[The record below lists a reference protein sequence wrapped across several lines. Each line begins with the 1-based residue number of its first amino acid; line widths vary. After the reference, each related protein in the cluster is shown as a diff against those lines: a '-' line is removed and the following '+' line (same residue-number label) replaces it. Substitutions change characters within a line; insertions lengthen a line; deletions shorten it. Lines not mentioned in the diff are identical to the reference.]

1 MTRDELRKHCEK
13 TVETQLRYK
22 NSTNGLEQFHSK
34 KVLSEHQLILELLDR
49 EESVVKA
56 LEDVRAEIILLSDK
70 ADRECKVSNSYS
82 VRDRLRTK
90 AQAYDD
96 VAKMID
102 QKIKEIKNER
112 S

>member
-1 MTRDELRKHCEK
+1 MSVLEEFYGDISEYEYQKKQERK
-13 TVETQLRYK
+13 
-22 NSTNGLEQFHSK
+22 
-34 KVLSEHQLILELLDR
+34 R
-49 EESVVKA
+49 ERKRKRNAEIIKA
-56 LEDVRAEIILLSDK
+56 LEDVKAEIILLSDK

-102 QKIKEIKNER
+102 RKIKEIKHE
-112 S
+112 